1 MSSTKTILILL
12 GLIVGLNLGLRYGW
26 GPLAGSDRSDPKV
39 GSEWV
44 DEVSSEGAIASDPLD
59 SATASAPATQGSDP
73 HGRSHIFRRRPV
85 PISGPPPAGSVMDPE
100 SQDLPLQNLPL
111 EDFALQDLPSLVQG
125 LEAASTPEE
134 HGQWADRIAASGGQA
149 AVDAL
154 IQAVTRASLD
164 RRSPEESDALREA
177 FKVFSTEDDMAA
189 LAMSLGQTQDL
200 DLIEAVVETLAR
212 GARSSTVE
220 QLVQLHDEAST
231 PPSTRAVLGWA
242 IERIRNPEASDALAR
257 LVRTAERPDLA
268 HAGIIALSSLSPL
281 PSQATGE
288 AVPWP

>member
-44 DEVSSEGAIASDPLD
+44 DEVSSEGPIASDPLD
-59 SATASAPATQGSDP
+59 SATASAPATQGSYA

-100 SQDLPLQNLPL
+100 SQDLPLQ
-111 EDFALQDLPSLVQG
+111 DSALQDLPSLVQG

-134 HGQWADRIAASGGQA
+134 QGQWAERIAASGGQA

-242 IERIRNPEASDALAR
+242 IERIRNPEASEALAKV
-257 LVRTAERPDLA
+257 VRTAERPELA

-288 AVPWP
+288 PVPGP

>member
-44 DEVSSEGAIASDPLD
+44 DEVSSEGPIASDPLD
-59 SATASAPATQGSDP
+59 SATASAPATQGSDA

-100 SQDLPLQNLPL
+100 SQDLPLQ
-111 EDFALQDLPSLVQG
+111 DSALQDLPSLVQG

-134 HGQWADRIAASGGQA
+134 QGHWADRIAASGGQA

-242 IERIRNPEASDALAR
+242 IERIRNPEASEALAR
-257 LVRTAERPDLA
+257 LVRTAERPELA

-288 AVPWP
+288 PVPWP

>member
-59 SATASAPATQGSDP
+59 SATASAPATQGSYA

-100 SQDLPLQNLPL
+100 SQDLPLQ
-111 EDFALQDLPSLVQG
+111 DSALQDLPSLVQG

-134 HGQWADRIAASGGQA
+134 QGQWAERIAASGGQA

-242 IERIRNPEASDALAR
+242 IERIRNPEASEALAKV
-257 LVRTAERPDLA
+257 VRTAERPELA

-288 AVPWP
+288 PVPWP

>member
-26 GPLAGSDRSDPKV
+26 GPLAGSDRSDPKE

-44 DEVSSEGAIASDPLD
+44 DEVSSEGAIASDPFD
-59 SATASAPATQGSDP
+59 SATASGPATQGSDA

-100 SQDLPLQNLPL
+100 SEDLPLQ
-111 EDFALQDLPSLVQG
+111 DSALQDLSSLVQG

-134 HGQWADRIAASGGQA
+134 QGQWADRIAASGGQA

-220 QLVQLHDEAST
+220 QLVQLHDESST

-242 IERIRNPEASDALAR
+242 IERIRNPEASEALAKV
-257 LVRTAERPDLA
+257 VRTAEWPELA

-288 AVPWP
+288 PVPWP

>member
-59 SATASAPATQGSDP
+59 SATASAPATQGSDA

-85 PISGPPPAGSVMDPE
+85 PISGPPPAGLVMDPE
-100 SQDLPLQNLPL
+100 FQDLPLQNS
-111 EDFALQDLPSLVQG
+111 ALQELSSLVQG

-134 HGQWADRIAASGGQA
+134 QGQWADRIAASGGQA

-154 IQAVTRASLD
+154 IQAVTRASLNQ
-164 RRSPEESDALREA
+164 RSPEESDALREA

-242 IERIRNPEASDALAR
+242 IERIRNPEASEALAR
-257 LVRTAERPDLA
+257 LVRTAERPELA

-281 PSQATGE
+281 PSQSPGE

>member
-1 MSSTKTILILL
+1 MSSTKAILILL

-26 GPLAGSDRSDPKV
+26 GPLAGSDRSDQKE
-39 GSEWV
+39 GSEWF
-44 DEVSSEGAIASDPLD
+44 DEVSSEGAIASDPFD
-59 SATASAPATQGSDP
+59 SATASGPATQGSDA

-100 SQDLPLQNLPL
+100 FQDLPL
-111 EDFALQDLPSLVQG
+111 LVQG

-134 HGQWADRIAASGGQA
+134 QGQWADRIAASGGQA

-242 IERIRNPEASDALAR
+242 IERIRNPEASEALAKV
-257 LVRTAERPDLA
+257 VRTAEWPELA
-268 HAGIIALSSLSPL
+268 HAGIIALSSLSSL

-288 AVPWP
+288 PVPWP

>member
-26 GPLAGSDRSDPKV
+26 GPLAGSDRSDPKE

-44 DEVSSEGAIASDPLD
+44 DEVSSAGAIASDPLD
-59 SATASAPATQGSDP
+59 SATASAPATQGSDA

-100 SQDLPLQNLPL
+100 SQDLPLQ
-111 EDFALQDLPSLVQG
+111 DSALQDLPSLVQG

-134 HGQWADRIAASGGQA
+134 QGHWADRIAASGGQA

-231 PPSTRAVLGWA
+231 PSSTRAVLGWA
-242 IERIRNPEASDALAR
+242 IERIRNPEASEALAR

-268 HAGIIALSSLSPL
+268 HAGIIALSSLSSL

-288 AVPWP
+288 PVPGP

>member
-59 SATASAPATQGSDP
+59 SATASAPATQGSDL

-242 IERIRNPEASDALAR
+242 IERIRNPEASEALAKV
-257 LVRTAERPDLA
+257 VRTAEWPDLA

-288 AVPWP
+288 PVPGP

>member
-26 GPLAGSDRSDPKV
+26 GPLAGSDRSDPKE

-44 DEVSSEGAIASDPLD
+44 DEVSSAGAIASDPLD
-59 SATASAPATQGSDP
+59 SATASAPATQGSDA

-100 SQDLPLQNLPL
+100 SQDLPLQ
-111 EDFALQDLPSLVQG
+111 DSALQDLPSLVQG

-134 HGQWADRIAASGGQA
+134 QGHWADRIAASGGQA

-220 QLVQLHDEAST
+220 QLVRLHDEAST
-231 PPSTRAVLGWA
+231 PSSTRAVLGWA
-242 IERIRNPEASDALAR
+242 IERIRNPEASEALAKV
-257 LVRTAERPDLA
+257 VRTAEWPDLA

-288 AVPWP
+288 PVPGP

>member
-1 MSSTKTILILL
+1 MSSTKAILILL

-26 GPLAGSDRSDPKV
+26 GPLAGSDRSDQKE

-44 DEVSSEGAIASDPLD
+44 DEVSSEGAIASDPFD
-59 SATASAPATQGSDP
+59 SATASGPATQGSDA

-100 SQDLPLQNLPL
+100 SEVLPLQ
-111 EDFALQDLPSLVQG
+111 DSALQDLSSLVQG

-134 HGQWADRIAASGGQA
+134 QGQWADRIAASGGQA

-242 IERIRNPEASDALAR
+242 IERIRNPEASEALAKV
-257 LVRTAERPDLA
+257 VRTAEWPDLA
-268 HAGIIALSSLSPL
+268 HAGIIALSSLSSL

-288 AVPWP
+288 PVPWP

>member
-26 GPLAGSDRSDPKV
+26 GPLAGSNRSDQKE
-39 GSEWV
+39 GANLA
-44 DEVSSEGAIASDPLD
+44 DEVSSEGAIASDPFD
-59 SATASAPATQGSDP
+59 SAIASGPATQGSDA

-85 PISGPPPAGSVMDPE
+85 PISGPPPAGLVMDPE
-100 SQDLPLQNLPL
+100 FQNLPLQNS
-111 EDFALQDLPSLVQG
+111 ALQDLPSLVQG

-134 HGQWADRIAASGGQA
+134 QGHWADRIAALGGQA

-154 IQAVTRASLD
+154 IQAVTRASLNQ
-164 RRSPEESDALREA
+164 RSPEESDALREA

-220 QLVQLHDEAST
+220 QLVQFHDEAST

-242 IERIRNPEASDALAR
+242 IERIRNPEASEALAR
-257 LVRTAERPDLA
+257 LVRTAERPELA
-268 HAGIIALSSLSPL
+268 HAGIIALSSLSSL

>member
-59 SATASAPATQGSDP
+59 SATASAPATQGSDA

-100 SQDLPLQNLPL
+100 SQDLPLQ
-111 EDFALQDLPSLVQG
+111 DSALQDLPSLVQG

-134 HGQWADRIAASGGQA
+134 QGQWAERIAASGGQA

-189 LAMSLGQTQDL
+189 LAMSLGLTQDV

-242 IERIRNPEASDALAR
+242 IERIRNPEASEALAKV
-257 LVRTAERPDLA
+257 VRTAERPELA

-288 AVPWP
+288 PVPWP

>member
-26 GPLAGSDRSDPKV
+26 GPLAGSDRSDPKE
-39 GSEWV
+39 GANLA
-44 DEVSSEGAIASDPLD
+44 DEVSSEGAIASDPFD
-59 SATASAPATQGSDP
+59 SAIASGPATQGSDA

-85 PISGPPPAGSVMDPE
+85 PISGPPPAGLVMDPE
-100 SQDLPLQNLPL
+100 FQDLPLQNS
-111 EDFALQDLPSLVQG
+111 ALQELSSLVQG

-134 HGQWADRIAASGGQA
+134 QGQWAERIAASGGQA

-154 IQAVTRASLD
+154 IQAVTRASLNQ
-164 RRSPEESDALREA
+164 RSPEESDALREA

-220 QLVQLHDEAST
+220 QLVRLHDEAST
-231 PPSTRAVLGWA
+231 PSSTRAVLGWA
-242 IERIRNPEASDALAR
+242 IERIRNPEASEALAKV
-257 LVRTAERPDLA
+257 VRTAEWPDLA

-288 AVPWP
+288 PVPGP

>member
-26 GPLAGSDRSDPKV
+26 GSLAGSDRSDPKE

-44 DEVSSEGAIASDPLD
+44 DEVSSEGAIASNPFD
-59 SATASAPATQGSDP
+59 SASASDLATQGSDA
-73 HGRSHIFRRRPV
+73 HGRSHIFRRSPV
-85 PISGPPPAGSVMDPE
+85 PISGPRPAGSVMDPE
-100 SQDLPLQNLPL
+100 SEALPLQ
-111 EDFALQDLPSLVQG
+111 DFALQDLPSLVQG

-134 HGQWADRIAASGGQA
+134 QGQWADRIAASGGQA
-149 AVDAL
+149 AVEAL

-164 RRSPEESDALREA
+164 RRSPEESEALREA

-242 IERIRNPEASDALAR
+242 IERIRNPEASEALAR
-257 LVRTAERPDLA
+257 LVHTAERSELA
-268 HAGIIALSSLSPL
+268 HPGIIALSSLSPL

-288 AVPWP
+288 PVPWP

>member
-26 GPLAGSDRSDPKV
+26 GPLAGSDRSDQKE
-39 GSEWV
+39 GANLA
-44 DEVSSEGAIASDPLD
+44 DEVSSEGAIASDPFD
-59 SATASAPATQGSDP
+59 SASASDLATQGSDA
-73 HGRSHIFRRRPV
+73 HGRSHIIRQSPV
-85 PISGPPPAGSVMDPE
+85 PISGPPPAGLVMDPE
-100 SQDLPLQNLPL
+100 FQNLPLQNS
-111 EDFALQDLPSLVQG
+111 ALQELSSLVQG

-134 HGQWADRIAASGGQA
+134 QGQWADRIAASGGQA

-154 IQAVTRASLD
+154 IQAVTRASLNQ
-164 RRSPEESDALREA
+164 RSPEESDALREA

-242 IERIRNPEASDALAR
+242 IERIRNPEASEALAR
-257 LVRTAERPDLA
+257 LVRTAERPELA

>member
-26 GPLAGSDRSDPKV
+26 GPLAGSDRSDQKE
-39 GSEWV
+39 GANLA
-44 DEVSSEGAIASDPLD
+44 DEVSSEGAIASDPFD
-59 SATASAPATQGSDP
+59 SAIASGPATQGSDA

-85 PISGPPPAGSVMDPE
+85 PISGPPPAGLVMDPE
-100 SQDLPLQNLPL
+100 FQDLPLQNS
-111 EDFALQDLPSLVQG
+111 ALQELSSLVQG

-134 HGQWADRIAASGGQA
+134 QGQWADRIAASGGQA

-154 IQAVTRASLD
+154 IQAVTRASLNQ
-164 RRSPEESDALREA
+164 RSPEESDALREA

-220 QLVQLHDEAST
+220 QLVRLHDEAST
-231 PPSTRAVLGWA
+231 PSSTRAVLGWA
-242 IERIRNPEASDALAR
+242 IERIRNPEASEALAR
-257 LVRTAERPDLA
+257 LVRTAERPELA

-281 PSQATGE
+281 PSQSPGE

>member
-44 DEVSSEGAIASDPLD
+44 DEVSSEGPIASDPLD
-59 SATASAPATQGSDP
+59 SATASAPATQGSDA

-100 SQDLPLQNLPL
+100 SQDLPLQ
-111 EDFALQDLPSLVQG
+111 DSALQDLPSLVQG

-134 HGQWADRIAASGGQA
+134 QGQWAERIAASGGQA

-220 QLVQLHDEAST
+220 QLVRLHDEAST
-231 PPSTRAVLGWA
+231 PSSTRAVLGWA
-242 IERIRNPEASDALAR
+242 IERIRNPEASEALAKV
-257 LVRTAERPDLA
+257 VRTAEWPDLA

-288 AVPWP
+288 PVPGP

>member
-26 GPLAGSDRSDPKV
+26 GPLAGSDRSDQKE
-39 GSEWV
+39 GANLA
-44 DEVSSEGAIASDPLD
+44 DEVSSEGAIASDPFD
-59 SATASAPATQGSDP
+59 SASASDLATQGSDA
-73 HGRSHIFRRRPV
+73 HGRSHIIRQSPV

-100 SQDLPLQNLPL
+100 FQNLPLQNS
-111 EDFALQDLPSLVQG
+111 ALQELSSLVQG

-134 HGQWADRIAASGGQA
+134 QGQWADRIAASGGQA

-154 IQAVTRASLD
+154 IQAVTRASLNQ
-164 RRSPEESDALREA
+164 RSPEESDALREA

-242 IERIRNPEASDALAR
+242 IERIRNPEASEALAR
-257 LVRTAERPDLA
+257 LVRTAERPELA

-281 PSQATGE
+281 PSQSPGE

>member
-26 GPLAGSDRSDPKV
+26 GPLAGSDRSDPKE

-44 DEVSSEGAIASDPLD
+44 DEVSSEVAIASDPFD
-59 SATASAPATQGSDP
+59 SATASAPANQGSDA
-73 HGRSHIFRRRPV
+73 HGRSHNFRRRPV

-100 SQDLPLQNLPL
+100 SQDLP
-111 EDFALQDLPSLVQG
+111 SLVQG

-134 HGQWADRIAASGGQA
+134 QGQWADRIAASGGQA
-149 AVDAL
+149 AVEAL

-164 RRSPEESDALREA
+164 RRSPEESEALREA
-177 FKVFSTEDDMAA
+177 FKGFSTEDDMAA
-189 LAMSLGQTQDL
+189 LVMSLGQTQDI

-212 GARSSTVE
+212 GARSSTVK

-231 PPSTRAVLGWA
+231 LPSTRAVLGWA
-242 IERIRNPEASDALAR
+242 IERIRNPEASEALAR
-257 LVRTAERPDLA
+257 LVHTAERSELA
-268 HAGIIALSSLSPL
+268 HPGIIALSSLQ
-281 PSQATGE
+281 SQANGE
-288 AVPWP
+288 PAPL

>member
-44 DEVSSEGAIASDPLD
+44 DEVSSEGPIASDPLD
-59 SATASAPATQGSDP
+59 SATASAPATQGSYA

-100 SQDLPLQNLPL
+100 SQDLPLQ
-111 EDFALQDLPSLVQG
+111 DSALQDLPSLVQG

-134 HGQWADRIAASGGQA
+134 QGHWADRIAASGGQA

-242 IERIRNPEASDALAR
+242 IERIRNPEASEALAKV
-257 LVRTAERPDLA
+257 VRTAERPELA

-288 AVPWP
+288 PVPGP

>member
-12 GLIVGLNLGLRYGW
+12 GLIVGLNSGLRYGW
-26 GPLAGSDRSDPKV
+26 GPLDGSDRSDQKE

-44 DEVSSEGAIASDPLD
+44 DEVSSEGAIASDPFD
-59 SATASAPATQGSDP
+59 SATASGPATQGSDA

-100 SQDLPLQNLPL
+100 SEVLPLQ
-111 EDFALQDLPSLVQG
+111 DSALQDLSSLVQG

-134 HGQWADRIAASGGQA
+134 QGQWADRIAASGGQA

-164 RRSPEESDALREA
+164 RRSPEESEALREA

-189 LAMSLGQTQDL
+189 LAMSLGQIQDL

-242 IERIRNPEASDALAR
+242 IERIRNPEASEALAR

-288 AVPWP
+288 PVPWP

>member
-26 GPLAGSDRSDPKV
+26 GPLAGSDRSDQKE
-39 GSEWV
+39 GANLA
-44 DEVSSEGAIASDPLD
+44 DEVSSEGAIASDPFD
-59 SATASAPATQGSDP
+59 SATASAPATQGSDA

-100 SQDLPLQNLPL
+100 FQDLPL

-134 HGQWADRIAASGGQA
+134 QGQWADRIAALGGQA

-154 IQAVTRASLD
+154 IQAVTRASLNQ
-164 RRSPEESDALREA
+164 RSPEESEALREA

-220 QLVQLHDEAST
+220 QLVQFHDEAST

-242 IERIRNPEASDALAR
+242 IERIRNPEASEALAR
-257 LVRTAERPDLA
+257 LVRTAERPELA
-268 HAGIIALSSLSPL
+268 HAGIIALSSLSSL

>member
-26 GPLAGSDRSDPKV
+26 GPLAGSDRSDPKE

-44 DEVSSEGAIASDPLD
+44 DEVSSAGAIASDPLD
-59 SATASAPATQGSDP
+59 SATASAPATQGSDA

-100 SQDLPLQNLPL
+100 SQDLPLQ
-111 EDFALQDLPSLVQG
+111 DSALQDLPSLVQG

-134 HGQWADRIAASGGQA
+134 QGHWADRIAASGGQA

-177 FKVFSTEDDMAA
+177 FKIFSTEDDMAA

-242 IERIRNPEASDALAR
+242 IERIRNPEASEALTKV
-257 LVRTAERPDLA
+257 VRTAERPDLA

-288 AVPWP
+288 PVPWP

>member
-1 MSSTKTILILL
+1 MSSTKAILILL

-26 GPLAGSDRSDPKV
+26 GPLAGSDRSDQKE

-44 DEVSSEGAIASDPLD
+44 DEVSSEGAMASDPFD
-59 SATASAPATQGSDP
+59 SATASGPATQGSDA

-85 PISGPPPAGSVMDPE
+85 PISGPPPAGSVMDSE
-100 SQDLPLQNLPL
+100 SEVLPLQ
-111 EDFALQDLPSLVQG
+111 DSALQDLSSLVQG

-134 HGQWADRIAASGGQA
+134 QGQWADRIAASGGQA

-200 DLIEAVVETLAR
+200 DLIEAMVETLAR

-242 IERIRNPEASDALAR
+242 IERIRNPEASEALAKV
-257 LVRTAERPDLA
+257 VRTAEWPELA
-268 HAGIIALSSLSPL
+268 HAGIIALSSLSSL

-288 AVPWP
+288 PVPWP

>member
-39 GSEWV
+39 GSERV

-59 SATASAPATQGSDP
+59 SATASAPATQGSDA

-85 PISGPPPAGSVMDPE
+85 PISGPPPAGLVMDLE
-100 SQDLPLQNLPL
+100 LQDLPLQ
-111 EDFALQDLPSLVQG
+111 DSALQDLPSLVQG

-134 HGQWADRIAASGGQA
+134 QGQWAERIAASGGQA
-149 AVDAL
+149 AVDSL

-242 IERIRNPEASDALAR
+242 IERIRNPEASEALAR
-257 LVRTAERPDLA
+257 LVRTAERPELA

-288 AVPWP
+288 PVPWP

>member
-59 SATASAPATQGSDP
+59 SATASAPATQGSDA

-100 SQDLPLQNLPL
+100 SQDLPLQ
-111 EDFALQDLPSLVQG
+111 DSALQDLPSLVQG

-134 HGQWADRIAASGGQA
+134 QGHWADRIAASGGQA

-154 IQAVTRASLD
+154 IQAVTRASLN

-189 LAMSLGQTQDL
+189 LAMSLGLTQDV

-242 IERIRNPEASDALAR
+242 IERIRNPEASHALVR
-257 LVRTAERPDLA
+257 LVGTAERPELA
-268 HAGIIALSSLSPL
+268 NAGVIALSSIQ
-281 PSQATGE
+281 SQAIRE
-288 AVPWP
+288 PDPSP

>member
-26 GPLAGSDRSDPKV
+26 GPLAGSDRSDPKE

-44 DEVSSEGAIASDPLD
+44 DEVSSEGAIASDPFD
-59 SATASAPATQGSDP
+59 SAIASGPATQGSDA

-85 PISGPPPAGSVMDPE
+85 PISGPPPAGLVMDPE
-100 SQDLPLQNLPL
+100 SEDLPLQNS
-111 EDFALQDLPSLVQG
+111 ALQDVPSLVQG

-134 HGQWADRIAASGGQA
+134 QGQWADRIAASGGQA

-154 IQAVTRASLD
+154 IQAVTRASLNQ
-164 RRSPEESDALREA
+164 RSPEESEALREA

-189 LAMSLGQTQDL
+189 LAMSLGQTQDV
-200 DLIEAVVETLAR
+200 DLIEALVETLAR

-242 IERIRNPEASDALAR
+242 IERIRNPEASEALAR
-257 LVRTAERPDLA
+257 LVRTAEWPELA
-268 HAGIIALSSLSPL
+268 HAGIIALSSLSSL

>member
-26 GPLAGSDRSDPKV
+26 GPLAGSDRSDPKE

-44 DEVSSEGAIASDPLD
+44 DEVSSEGAIASDPFD
-59 SATASAPATQGSDP
+59 SAIASGPATQGSDA
-73 HGRSHIFRRRPV
+73 HGRSHIIRQSPV
-85 PISGPPPAGSVMDPE
+85 PISGPPPAGLVMDPE
-100 SQDLPLQNLPL
+100 FQNLPLQNS
-111 EDFALQDLPSLVQG
+111 ALQELSSLVQG

-134 HGQWADRIAASGGQA
+134 QGQWAERIAASGGQA

-154 IQAVTRASLD
+154 IQAVTRASLNQ
-164 RRSPEESDALREA
+164 RSPEESDALREA

-242 IERIRNPEASDALAR
+242 IERIRNPEASEALAR
-257 LVRTAERPDLA
+257 LVRTAERPELA

>member
-39 GSEWV
+39 GAERV

-59 SATASAPATQGSDP
+59 SATASAPATQGSDA

-100 SQDLPLQNLPL
+100 FQNLPL

-134 HGQWADRIAASGGQA
+134 QGHWADRIAASGGQA

-164 RRSPEESDALREA
+164 RRSPEESEALREA

-189 LAMSLGQTQDL
+189 LAMSLGQTQDV

-220 QLVQLHDEAST
+220 QLVQFHDEAST

-242 IERIRNPEASDALAR
+242 IERIRNPEASEALAR
-257 LVRTAERPDLA
+257 LVRTAEWPELA
-268 HAGIIALSSLSPL
+268 HAGIIALSSLSSL

-288 AVPWP
+288 PVPWP

>member
-26 GPLAGSDRSDPKV
+26 GPLAGSNRSDPKE

-44 DEVSSEGAIASDPLD
+44 DEVSSEGAIASDPFD
-59 SATASAPATQGSDP
+59 SAIASGPATQGSDA

-100 SQDLPLQNLPL
+100 FQDLPL

-134 HGQWADRIAASGGQA
+134 QGQWADRIAALGGQA

-154 IQAVTRASLD
+154 FQAVTRASLNQ
-164 RRSPEESDALREA
+164 RSPEESEALREA

-189 LAMSLGQTQDL
+189 LAMSLGQTQDV

-242 IERIRNPEASDALAR
+242 IERIRNPEASEALAR
-257 LVRTAERPDLA
+257 LVRTAEWPELA
-268 HAGIIALSSLSPL
+268 HAGIIALSSLSSL

>member
-1 MSSTKTILILL
+1 MSSTKAILILL

-26 GPLAGSDRSDPKV
+26 GPLAGSDRSDQKE

-44 DEVSSEGAIASDPLD
+44 DEVSSEGAMASDPFD
-59 SATASAPATQGSDP
+59 SATASGPATQGSDA

-85 PISGPPPAGSVMDPE
+85 PISGPPPAGSVMDSE
-100 SQDLPLQNLPL
+100 SEVLPLQ
-111 EDFALQDLPSLVQG
+111 DSALQDLSSLVQG

-134 HGQWADRIAASGGQA
+134 QGQWADRIAASGGQA

-242 IERIRNPEASDALAR
+242 IERIRNPEASEALAKV
-257 LVRTAERPDLA
+257 VRTAEWPELA
-268 HAGIIALSSLSPL
+268 HAGIIALSSLSSL

-288 AVPWP
+288 PVPWP

>member
-26 GPLAGSDRSDPKV
+26 GPLAGSDRSDQKE
-39 GSEWV
+39 GANLA
-44 DEVSSEGAIASDPLD
+44 DEVSSEGAIASDPFD
-59 SATASAPATQGSDP
+59 SASASDLATQGSDA
-73 HGRSHIFRRRPV
+73 HGRSHIIRQSPV
-85 PISGPPPAGSVMDPE
+85 PISGPPPAGLVMDPE
-100 SQDLPLQNLPL
+100 FQNLPLQNS
-111 EDFALQDLPSLVQG
+111 ALQELSSLVQG

-134 HGQWADRIAASGGQA
+134 QGQWADRIAASGGQA

-154 IQAVTRASLD
+154 IQAVTRASLNQ
-164 RRSPEESDALREA
+164 RSPEESDALREA

-242 IERIRNPEASDALAR
+242 IERIRNPEASEALAR
-257 LVRTAERPDLA
+257 LVRTAERPELA

-281 PSQATGE
+281 PSQSPGE

>member
-1 MSSTKTILILL
+1 
-12 GLIVGLNLGLRYGW
+12 
-26 GPLAGSDRSDPKV
+26 
-39 GSEWV
+39 
-44 DEVSSEGAIASDPLD
+44 
-59 SATASAPATQGSDP
+59 
-73 HGRSHIFRRRPV
+73 
-85 PISGPPPAGSVMDPE
+85 MDPE
-100 SQDLPLQNLPL
+100 SEDLPLQ
-111 EDFALQDLPSLVQG
+111 DSALQDLSSLVQG

-134 HGQWADRIAASGGQA
+134 QGQWADRIAASGGQA

-189 LAMSLGQTQDL
+189 LAMSLGQTQDV

-242 IERIRNPEASDALAR
+242 IERIRNPEASEALAKV
-257 LVRTAERPDLA
+257 VRTAEWPELA
-268 HAGIIALSSLSPL
+268 HAGIIALSSLQ
-281 PSQATGE
+281 SQATGE
-288 AVPWP
+288 PVPLP

>member
-1 MSSTKTILILL
+1 
-12 GLIVGLNLGLRYGW
+12 
-26 GPLAGSDRSDPKV
+26 
-39 GSEWV
+39 
-44 DEVSSEGAIASDPLD
+44 
-59 SATASAPATQGSDP
+59 
-73 HGRSHIFRRRPV
+73 
-85 PISGPPPAGSVMDPE
+85 MDPE
-100 SQDLPLQNLPL
+100 SEDLPLQ
-111 EDFALQDLPSLVQG
+111 DSALQDLSSLVQG

-134 HGQWADRIAASGGQA
+134 QGQWADRIAASGGQA

-220 QLVQLHDEAST
+220 QLVQLHDESST

-242 IERIRNPEASDALAR
+242 IERIRNPEASEALAKV
-257 LVRTAERPDLA
+257 VRTAEWPELA

-288 AVPWP
+288 PVPWP

>member
-26 GPLAGSDRSDPKV
+26 GPLAGSDRSDPKE

-44 DEVSSEGAIASDPLD
+44 DEVSSEGAIASDPFD
-59 SATASAPATQGSDP
+59 SAIASGPATQGSDA

-85 PISGPPPAGSVMDPE
+85 PISGPPPAGLVMDPE
-100 SQDLPLQNLPL
+100 FQDLPLQNS
-111 EDFALQDLPSLVQG
+111 ALQELSSLVQG

-134 HGQWADRIAASGGQA
+134 QGQWADRIAASGGQA

-154 IQAVTRASLD
+154 IQAVTRASLNQ
-164 RRSPEESDALREA
+164 RSPEESDALREA

-242 IERIRNPEASDALAR
+242 IERIRNPEASEALAR
-257 LVRTAERPDLA
+257 LVRTAERPELA

-281 PSQATGE
+281 PSQSPGE